1 MNKPY
6 SLNKYG
12 TKFKV
17 VLIIDLLFQNY
28 YLSYFSFKM

>member
-6 SLNKYG
+6 SLNEYG